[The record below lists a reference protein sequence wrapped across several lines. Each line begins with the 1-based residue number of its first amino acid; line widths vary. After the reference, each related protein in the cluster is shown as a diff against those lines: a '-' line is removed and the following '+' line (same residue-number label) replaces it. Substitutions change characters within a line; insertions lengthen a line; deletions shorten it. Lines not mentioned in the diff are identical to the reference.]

1 MQARRQCHCLRRGT
15 LGSHREPLGC
25 SGKIET
31 NRQPA
36 PAAAIQQTG
45 EHFDRDEVV
54 LLVDGFH
61 GTSKHQL
68 IQEER
73 LHRASFVPVLVGLAG
88 MLLHIGLRLSGN
100 ERFGLVASSFA
111 CLKFGVSMPAA
122 TWGVLTFA
130 WYQISM
136 YNDELASWKW
146 EGRLT

>member
-1 MQARRQCHCLRRGT
+1 MQARRQCHFLRRGT

-45 EHFDRDEVV
+45 EHFDSDEVV
-54 LLVDGFH
+54 LQH
-61 GTSKHQL
+61 GTSKQQL
-68 IQEER
+68 IQEDR
-73 LHRASFVPVLVGLAG
+73 VHSASFVPVLVGLAG
-88 MLLHIGLRLSGN
+88 MLLHIGLLLSGN
-100 ERFGLVASSFA
+100 ERFGLVASSLA

-130 WYQISM
+130 
-136 YNDELASWKW
+136 
-146 EGRLT
+146 